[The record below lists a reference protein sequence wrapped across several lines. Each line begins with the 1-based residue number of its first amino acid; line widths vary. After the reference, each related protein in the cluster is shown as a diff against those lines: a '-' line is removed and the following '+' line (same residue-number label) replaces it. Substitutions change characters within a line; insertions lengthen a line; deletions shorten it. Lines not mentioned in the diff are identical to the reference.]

1 MANKSRRKWSYI
13 YSQDNIGHLYCT
25 VFKDYDNAKYWFT
38 KAAEAD
44 HPTSQHNLGYLYYKI
59 LHDYDNAKYWFTK
72 AANSNHSG
80 SQNNL
85 GHLYHTVFHDYD
97 LAKYWYIKSDSSDA
111 RYNLGSLYENI
122 FHDYKTASEW
132 YVNAAHLNLK
142 DAIKKAG
149 FWFTSYTKNDAE
161 GCAEGSCVCFGREN
175 KNFRTLP
182 CSHALCE
189 HCI

>member
-25 VFKDYDNAKYWFT
+25 VFK
-38 KAAEAD
+38 
-44 HPTSQHNLGYLYYKI
+44 
-59 LHDYDNAKYWFTK
+59 DYDNAKYWFTK

-132 YVNAAHLNLK
+132 NAAHLNLK

-182 CSHALCE
+182 CSHALRAHGSGCE